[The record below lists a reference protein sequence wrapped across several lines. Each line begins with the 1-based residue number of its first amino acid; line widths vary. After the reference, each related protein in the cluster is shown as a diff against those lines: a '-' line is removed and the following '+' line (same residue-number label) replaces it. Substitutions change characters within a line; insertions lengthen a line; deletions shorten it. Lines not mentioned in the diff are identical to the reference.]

1 VVVIVSAV
9 PEPAPELLP
18 LLDDE
23 LLPELLE
30 EDELPLLEDAPLP
43 PELELELEL
52 ELVTELL
59 SLLLPPPQ
67 AATARHEIAASK
79 LSGSVEWRMKSV
91 LT

>member
-9 PEPAPELLP
+9 PEPTPELLP

-23 LLPELLE
+23 LLLELLE
-30 EDELPLLEDAPLP
+30 DDELPLLDDEPLP
-43 PELELELEL
+43 L

-59 SLLLPPPQ
+59 SLLLPLPQ
-67 AATARHEIAASK
+67 AATARHKMAASK

>member
-9 PEPAPELLP
+9 PEPTPELLP

-30 EDELPLLEDAPLP
+30 DDELPLLEDEPLP
-43 PELELELEL
+43 LELEL

-59 SLLLPPPQ
+59 SLLLPLPQ
-67 AATARHEIAASK
+67 AATARHEMAASK